1 MSAASKF
8 VSVPFEVTALQF
20 SSTVAVRPIEQ
31 WVGVPI
37 VRRHRHSGVF
47 TTLESIGLEI
57 EGQSLTLCQ
66 GDWLVRGPNGWYV
79 LEAESFAAR
88 YRPA

>member
-20 SSTVAVRPIEQ
+20 SSTVAVQEIAH
-31 WVGVPI
+31 WLGVPI
-37 VRRHRHSGVF
+37 VRRHRQSGVV
-47 TTLESIGLEI
+47 TTLESIGFEV
-57 EGQSLTLCQ
+57 EGQSFTLYP
-66 GDWLVRGPNGWYV
+66 GDWFVRGPNGWYQ
-79 LEAESFAAR
+79 LEADSFAAR

>member
-1 MSAASKF
+1 MSAAGKF

-20 SSTVAVRPIEQ
+20 SSSANVQSIAQ
-31 WVGVPI
+31 WLGVPV
-37 VRRHRHSGVF
+37 VRRHRYSGETVA
-47 TTLESIGLEI
+47 LDSIGI
-57 EGQSLTLCQ
+57 DIDGQSFTLYP
-66 GDWLVRGPNGWYV
+66 GDWFVRGPNGWYQ